1 MTEENEKDRVIET
14 LSKRLTSL
22 EADVSRLKAA
32 SADVPEDVVTA
43 ISAAV
48 AAYLGN
54 DGQVQAIRFAPSEN
68 WTRQGRRA
76 LQNHSIR

>member
-1 MTEENEKDRVIET
+1 MTDSSDRVVAT
-14 LSKRLTSL
+14 LSKRLAAL
-22 EADVSRLKAA
+22 EAEVERLKA
-32 SADVPEDVVTA
+32 SSQDIPTDVLVV

-54 DGQVQAIRFAPSEN
+54 DGKVQAVRFAPSEN

>member
-1 MTEENEKDRVIET
+1 MSDNEKDRVIET
-14 LSKRLTSL
+14 LTKRLGAL

-32 SADVPEDVVTA
+32 SADIPEDVVTV

-54 DGQVQAIRFAPSEN
+54 DGKVQAIRFAPSEN
-68 WTRQGRRA
+68 WTRQGRRT